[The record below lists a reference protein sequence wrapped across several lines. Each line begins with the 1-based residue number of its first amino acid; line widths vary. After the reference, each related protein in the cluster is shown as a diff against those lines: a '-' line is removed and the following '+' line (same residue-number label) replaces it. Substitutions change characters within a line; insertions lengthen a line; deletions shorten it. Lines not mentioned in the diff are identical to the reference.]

1 MEDIMNLL
9 RSKQTAELIHVLEN
23 DTSLLEYKDGNGT
36 SLLLL
41 SAYYRNPELIQFMV
55 GRRQHFTFF
64 EAAAC
69 GLLGPLQEHVRQDA
83 SVINTYA
90 PDGFTALGLAAYFGR
105 EEVVRFLLE
114 HGADAKLAAGNGSC
128 VAPIHSAVAARD
140 FAIAQRL
147 LEHGADVNARQHG
160 GYTAL
165 HSAGLHGDLA
175 MTELLLRYGADRS
188 IRSDEGKTAYDMA
201 MEKSHTPLLGFLVP
215 DAA

>member
-1 MEDIMNLL
+1 MEDVMNLL
-9 RSKQTAELIHVLEN
+9 RAKQTAQLIHILEN
-23 DTSLLEYKDGNGT
+23 DPSLLDYKDDNGT

-41 SAYYRNPELIQFMV
+41 SVYYRNPELTQFMA
-55 GRRQHFTFF
+55 GRRKHFTFF

-69 GLLGPLQEHVRQDA
+69 GLMDPLQEHVRHDA
-83 SVINTYA
+83 GLVNAYA

-128 VAPIHSAVAARD
+128 VAPIHSAVAAKD

-147 LEHGADVNARQHG
+147 LDHGADVNAKQHG

-175 MTELLLRYGADRS
+175 MAELLLSYGADRS
-188 IRSDEGKTAYDMA
+188 MQTDDGKTAYDMA
-201 MEKSHTPLLGFLVP
+201 KEKNHSALLGLLVP
-215 DAA
+215 EVA

>member
-1 MEDIMNLL
+1 MEDLMNLL
-9 RSKQTAELIHVLEN
+9 RAKQTAELMRALEN
-23 DTSLLEYKDGNGT
+23 NPALLDFQDSNGT

-41 SAYYRNPELIQFMV
+41 SAYYRNAELVQFIA
-55 GRRQHFTFF
+55 GRRKHFTFF

-69 GLLGPLQEHVRQDA
+69 GLLGPLQEHVRQGPG
-83 SVINTYA
+83 VVNTYA

-105 EEVVRFLLE
+105 EEVVQFLLE

-140 FAIAQRL
+140 FMIARRL
-147 LEHGADVNARQHG
+147 LEHGADVNAKQHG

-165 HSAGLHGDLA
+165 HSAGLHGDLP
-175 MTELLLRYGADRS
+175 MTELLISYGADRS

-201 MEKSHTPLLGFLVP
+201 QEKNHTALLGLLVP
-215 DAA
+215 EAA

>member
-1 MEDIMNLL
+1 MEDILNLL
-9 RSKQTAELIHVLEN
+9 RARQTAELIHALEN
-23 DTSLLEYKDGNGT
+23 DPSLLDYKDGNGT

-41 SAYYRNPELIQFMV
+41 SAYYRNPEFMQVMV
-55 GRRQHFTFF
+55 GRRKHFTFF

-69 GLLGPLQEHVRQDA
+69 GLLGPLQEHVRHDA
-83 SVINTYA
+83 GVVNAYA

-128 VAPIHSAVAARD
+128 VAPIHSAVAAKD

-147 LEHGADVNARQHG
+147 LDHGADVNAKQHG
-160 GYTAL
+160 GYTPL

-175 MTELLLRYGADRS
+175 MTELLLSYGADRS

-201 MEKSHTPLLGFLVP
+201 REKNHTALLGLLVP
-215 DAA
+215 EAA